1 MLFKTIWFCL
11 AFSFILNQGVAGT
24 EIKVIYN
31 NIPGSPGFESAWGL
45 SYLIR
50 AGKKNI
56 LFDTGGDPELLTRNL
71 KKAGVRPDEIDT
83 VVRSHYHL
91 DHYGGL
97 EAVLKPN
104 LPVFLPASFPPGF
117 KRELRRKRVRVIE
130 VKDPVRIAPGVWS
143 TGILGDYIPEQS
155 LLVKTASGLVVI
167 TGCSHP
173 GVENICLQAH
183 NLFPGKIYLVT
194 GGFHLGAASPEKVKR
209 IIKELKA
216 LAVGKVAPN
225 HCTGST
231 AIRMFKEAWG
241 DNFIHLG
248 VGEELSIGKS
258 APVDKKDQ

>member
-1 MLFKTIWFCL
+1 MFFKTIWFYL
-11 AFSFILNQGVAGT
+11 AFSFILNQGLAGT
-24 EIKVIYN
+24 EIKVVYN

-56 LFDTGGDPELLTRNL
+56 LFDTGGDPELLSRNL
-71 KKAGVRPDEIDT
+71 KRAGVRPDEIDT
-83 VVRSHYHL
+83 VVLSHYHM

-104 LPVFLPASFPPGF
+104 LPVFLPSSFPPGF
-117 KRELRRKRVRVIE
+117 KLELRRQGVRVIE
-130 VKDPVRIAPGVWS
+130 VKESVRIAPGVRS
-143 TGILGDYIPEQS
+143 TGVLGDYIPEQS
-155 LLVKTASGLVVI
+155 LLVKTASGLVII

-173 GVENICLQAH
+173 GVENICLRAH

-194 GGFHLGAASPEKVKR
+194 GGFHLGAASPEK
-209 IIKELKA
+209 IKEIIQKLKA
-216 LAVGKVAPN
+216 LSVEKVAPN
-225 HCTGST
+225 HCTGSI

-248 VGEELSIGKS
+248 VGETYGI
-258 APVDKKDQ
+258 D